1 MISLYVQGHR
11 VLRLMVNKRMRLID
25 DCLVQGQVL
34 VRRYSQYPIVLLVK
48 EEVLN
53 VSFCAKCTIIPH

>member
-1 MISLYVQGHR
+1 M
-11 VLRLMVNKRMRLID
+11 LRLMVNKRMRLID

-34 VRRYSQYPIVLLVK
+34 VGRYSQYPIVLLVK

-53 VSFCAKCTIIPH
+53 VSFCTKCTIIPH

>member
-34 VRRYSQYPIVLLVK
+34 VGRYSQYPIVLLVK

-53 VSFCAKCTIIPH
+53 VSFCTKCTIIPH